1 MARSQSGPQF
11 KRIPHFDICELFD
24 PSSIIIVDGEPGY
37 TKSSYGHYESYH
49 GVSAESSSSHSPAP
63 KHRRT
68 GVGSVSVLAPRA
80 LPPELQPSVV
90 LECDLKK
97 DLPTSHVDLFAFKD
111 DYRQVMERLDSLR
124 QKSME
129 IKKAQLKSQMEGL
142 PADQLTQLCQLRTE
156 TSLARYLSQ
165 PIRTPTITEVIWA
178 AANMNLRHLELTQ
191 KEQGQNSRK
200 RLDISV
206 DEDSNV
212 WSEKRLH
219 KLFAGMVNLD
229 SYQLVIGERRYAY
242 RNMPQELETTRP
254 LILTGPQNQS
264 SASLLHRSATEHY
277 LEEKARSALVMAA
290 DDELIVTVSL
300 YHGVRGHKLREYD
313 MLASQSLANLR
324 DAFHCP
330 AEIRPVG
337 VDLDV
342 RGSCFMLNG
351 QLFPDLRG
359 DACDYSEPLLH
370 FYQQFKPGTLQTSE
384 CIEQSDAILYHMEL
398 PVYIPGYL
406 LHHGDCEHR
415 VMITAVR
422 AFDRVR
428 DCPYEPCYPVCVF
441 TPRRRSVQCH
451 VCEVREADKS
461 VFNSLVLP
469 HIPCYLCDDCYDRF
483 KRLGT
488 LDGVYRSDG
497 LAKTAAIEFCEE

>member
-1 MARSQSGPQF
+1 MAWSQSGPQF
-11 KRIPHFDICELFD
+11 QRVPHFDICELFD
-24 PSSIIIVDGEPGY
+24 LSSIIIVDGERRCTRPPY
-37 TKSSYGHYESYH
+37 CHYESDH
-49 GVSAESSSSHSPAP
+49 EAALELSSSLYPAP

-68 GVGSVSVLAPRA
+68 GVGSVSVLAPRP
-80 LPPELQPSVV
+80 LPPELQPTVI
-90 LECDLKK
+90 LDCDLKK

-111 DYRQVMERLDSLR
+111 EYRQVIERLDALR
-124 QKSME
+124 QKSID
-129 IKKAQLKSQMEGL
+129 IKKSRLKRQMKGVTS
-142 PADQLTQLCQLRTE
+142 ACLTQLCQLRTE
-156 TSLARYLSQ
+156 TSLKRYLSQ
-165 PIRTPTITEVIWA
+165 PIRTPTITEVIWD
-178 AANMNLRHLELTQ
+178 AANMNLRHMA
-191 KEQGQNSRK
+191 KIRREQGQNARK
-200 RLDISV
+200 RLDITV

-219 KLFAGMVNLD
+219 KLFADIVTLD

-242 RNMPQELETTRP
+242 RNMPHELETTRP

-264 SASLLHRSATEHY
+264 SAPLLHQSATERY
-277 LEEKARSALVMAA
+277 LEEQSRSALIMAA
-290 DDELIVTVSL
+290 DDELIVTVTL

-313 MLASQSLANLR
+313 ILASQSLADLR
-324 DAFHCP
+324 DAFRCP

-337 VDLDV
+337 VDLEV

-370 FYQQFKPGTLQTSE
+370 FYQQFKPGALHTSE

-415 VMITAVR
+415 MMITAVR

-441 TPRRRSVQCH
+441 MPRRRSVQCH
-451 VCEVREADKS
+451 ICELREADKS
-461 VFNSLVLP
+461 VFNSLALP
-469 HIPCYLCDDCYDRF
+469 QIPCYLCDDCYGRF
-483 KRLGT
+483 QRLGT